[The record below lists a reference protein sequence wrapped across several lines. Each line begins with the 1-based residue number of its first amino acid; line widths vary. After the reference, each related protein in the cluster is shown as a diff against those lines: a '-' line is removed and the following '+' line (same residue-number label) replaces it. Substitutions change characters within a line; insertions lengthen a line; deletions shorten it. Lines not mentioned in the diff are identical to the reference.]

1 MKIKESGT
9 NIDLGNKCSRIA
21 FSWAKQT
28 FKNRVGKAGDLKKG
42 IDGAFANVI
51 DYNGVRLGITSD
63 GIGTKV
69 ELAERTGIYNTLGY
83 DLVAMVV
90 DDLAANG
97 FEAANLSNILDVDYL
112 DAEIVEQ
119 LMQGLAAAADFSGI
133 SVPGGEIAELG
144 SRIGGWGN
152 GMHFNWCS
160 TATGILPDELAEPI
174 AGQDVMPGDKVISLA
189 GRGFRSNGFSLL
201 RKVLS
206 ARFGENW
213 HEEKYEDECTWG
225 EKLLTPCLIYS
236 PLITS
241 LIKSRKQIKGIVH
254 VTGGG
259 IADNLNRVLKL
270 TGTGA
275 ILDNLQA
282 PHDFMKK
289 VQEMGD
295 ISEEQAYLI
304 WNMGNGMLLIAD
316 NAEAEELCRLIRELG
331 YKCCIAGE
339 ITQEQKIVI
348 HSLGNQPRILN
359 YNTKDVQGK

>member
-1 MKIKESGT
+1 MKSKESGT
-9 NIDLGNKCSRIA
+9 NIDLGNKCSQIA
-21 FSWAKQT
+21 FGWAKKT
-28 FKNRVGKAGDLKKG
+28 FSNRTGKAGDLKQG
-42 IDGAFANVI
+42 IDGAFSNVI

-97 FEAANLSNILDVDYL
+97 FEAANLSNILDVDFL
-112 DAEIVEQ
+112 DAEIVDQ
-119 LMQGLAAAADFSGI
+119 LMQGLAEAAEFSGI

-144 SRIGGWGN
+144 SRIGGWGS

-160 TATGILPDELAEPI
+160 TATGILPDELKEPI
-174 AGQDVMPGDKVISLA
+174 AGQDIKPGDKVICLA
-189 GRGFRSNGFSLL
+189 SRGFRSNGFSLL
-201 RKVLS
+201 RKVLLGS
-206 ARFGENW
+206 FGENW
-213 HEEKYEDECTWG
+213 HAEKYDEEYTWG
-225 EKLLTPCLIYS
+225 EKLLTHCLIYS

-241 LIKSRKQIKGIVH
+241 LIKGGKQIKGIVH

-270 TGTGA
+270 TGSGA
-275 ILDNLQA
+275 VLDNLFP
-282 PHDFMKK
+282 PHEFMQK

-304 WNMGNGMLLIAD
+304 WNMGNGMMLIAE
-316 NAEAEELCRLIRELG
+316 AGAAEELISKIAELG
-331 YKCCIAGE
+331 YDCRIAGE
-339 ITQEQKIVI
+339 ITAKQEIII
-348 HSLGNQPRILN
+348 HSLGNRPQKLH
-359 YNTKDVQGK
+359 YNTKNVQGK